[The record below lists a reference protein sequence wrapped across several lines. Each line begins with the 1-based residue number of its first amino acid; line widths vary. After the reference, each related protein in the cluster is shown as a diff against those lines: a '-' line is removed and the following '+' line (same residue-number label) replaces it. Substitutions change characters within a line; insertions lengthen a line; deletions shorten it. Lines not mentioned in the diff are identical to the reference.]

1 MGERVRVR
9 GRPLNHGS
17 APLTPTLSP
26 LKRGE
31 GVLWRWFLILQFML
45 TVLPA
50 VAAEVAVAPSTAGIE
65 ASAER
70 IVENFRKLI
79 VLHDGSVRSRTPAAS
94 LAGRMLFFRNRELTA
109 QLVEMLTRAPR
120 NGDETGEQRVGRLL
134 ALFTAHT
141 DWWDIDRI
149 ALLGVVNETRLR
161 LPAGEALA
169 QQLDRKRE
177 EISLIRAAYNNEF
190 TAALASRA
198 VSVVSGPRRAGW
210 DGYLGYLR
218 ERYPLARV
226 IEELNPAQ
234 PEEAATPRSAS
245 AEAAARDEWTDGG
258 LPPKTVLLTFDD
270 GPHPKFTAEILQILA
285 HYNIRAVFFQVGQNL
300 GVVRGGRAE
309 PSRNASIVAE
319 MLRNGHAIGN
329 HTYTH
334 PLLPKLA
341 AAAID
346 DEIDTTQTLLEAV
359 APAHAP
365 LFRPPYGARNDLV
378 LAEVADRGLRS
389 VLWNIDSR
397 DWADPIPQ
405 SIAQR
410 VIDEAEREGRGI
422 ILFHDI
428 HGRSVQ
434 ALPMAIEGL
443 LKRGFRFARWEAGVL
458 TSEGAP
464 LAAK

>member
-1 MGERVRVR
+1 MAVGFLR
-9 GRPLNHGS
+9 GRPACFGM
-17 APLTPTLSP
+17 
-26 LKRGE
+26 
-31 GVLWRWFLILQFML
+31 VLWFALAA
-45 TVLPA
+45 LPA
-50 VAAEVAVAPSTAGIE
+50 AAADAGTAPPTTEIEIAAERV
-65 ASAER
+65 
-70 IVENFRKLI
+70 VENFRKLI
-79 VLHDGSVRSRTPAAS
+79 VLHDGSARARTPAAS
-94 LAGRMLFFRNRELTA
+94 LAGRMLFYRNRELTA
-109 QLVEMLTRAPR
+109 QLVEALTQASREENAR
-120 NGDETGEQRVGRLL
+120 RIERLL
-134 ALFTAHT
+134 VLFTART

-161 LPAGEALA
+161 LPADDALT
-169 QQLDRKRE
+169 QRLERKRD

-190 TAALASRA
+190 TAALAARA
-198 VSVVSGPRRAGW
+198 TSVASGPRRAGW
-210 DGYLGYLR
+210 DGYVAALR

-226 IEELNPAQ
+226 IEELNQSQADEPA
-234 PEEAATPRSAS
+234 PVRSAAT
-245 AEAAARDEWTDGG
+245 EAAARDEWTDGG

-300 GVVRGGRAE
+300 GTVRGGRAE
-309 PSRNASIVAE
+309 LSRNAAVVAGIV
-319 MLRNGHAIGN
+319 RGGHAIGN
-329 HTYTH
+329 HSHTH
-334 PLLPKLA
+334 PLLTKLA
-341 AAAID
+341 ATAID
-346 DEIDTTQTLLEAV
+346 EEIDTTQSLLEAA

-378 LAEVADRGLRS
+378 LAGVAERGLRS

-434 ALPMAIEGL
+434 ALPIAIEGL
-443 LKRGFRFARWEAGVL
+443 LKRGFRFARWESGVL

>member
-1 MGERVRVR
+1 MVFCFTR
-9 GRPLNHGS
+9 GCLARIRTALLFAFAAS
-17 APLTPTLSP
+17 
-26 LKRGE
+26 
-31 GVLWRWFLILQFML
+31 V
-45 TVLPA
+45 VLPA
-50 VAAEVAVAPSTAGIE
+50 GAAEVTVAAPPTEIE
-65 ASAER
+65 AAAER

-79 VLHDGSVRSRTPAAS
+79 VLHDGSTPARTPVAS
-94 LAGRMLFFRNRELTA
+94 LAGRMLFYRNREIAA
-109 QLVEMLTRAPR
+109 QLVEMLSRAPR
-120 NGDETGEQRVGRLL
+120 NGDETTEQRVGRLL

-161 LPAGEALA
+161 LPAGEAMA

-177 EISLIRAAYNNEF
+177 ELSLIRAAYNNEF
-190 TAALASRA
+190 TAALAART
-198 VSVVSGPRRAGW
+198 VSGPRRAGW
-210 DGYLGYLR
+210 DGYIAYLR

-226 IEELNPAQ
+226 IDEVNAVL
-234 PEEAATPRSAS
+234 PEETAAPRSS
-245 AEAAARDEWTDGG
+245 AADAAARDEWTDGG

-300 GVVRGGRAE
+300 GSVRGGRAE
-309 PSRNASIVAE
+309 LSRNAKLVAE
-319 MLRNGHAIGN
+319 ILRNGHAIGN

-346 DEIDTTQTLLEAV
+346 DEIDTTQNLLEAV

-410 VIDEAEREGRGI
+410 VIDEAAHEGRGI

-434 ALPMAIEGL
+434 ALPIAIEGL
-443 LKRGFRFARWEAGVL
+443 LKRGFRFAHWEAGEL
-458 TSEGAP
+458 TTEGAP
-464 LAAK
+464 LTAK

>member
-1 MGERVRVR
+1 MIVGLSR
-9 GRPLNHGS
+9 GCAARIRIFLLLVFVALPVCAVEVVT
-17 APLTPTLSP
+17 APP
-26 LKRGE
+26 
-31 GVLWRWFLILQFML
+31 V
-45 TVLPA
+45 
-50 VAAEVAVAPSTAGIE
+50 AGIE
-65 ASAER
+65 AAAER

-79 VLHDGSVRSRTPAAS
+79 VLHDGSARSRTPAAT
-94 LAGRMLFFRNRELTA
+94 LAGHMLFYRNRELAA
-109 QLVEMLTRAPR
+109 QLVDTLTRAARDGSEPV
-120 NGDETGEQRVGRLL
+120 EQRVGRLL

-141 DWWDIDRI
+141 DWWDVDRI

-161 LPAGEALA
+161 LPAGDALA

-190 TAALASRA
+190 TAALAARTM
-198 VSVVSGPRRAGW
+198 SGPRRAGW
-210 DGYLGYLR
+210 DGYLAYLR

-226 IEELNPAQ
+226 LDEFNTVAEEPA
-234 PEEAATPRSAS
+234 APRSAS

-258 LPPKTVLLTFDD
+258 LPLKTVLLTFDD

-300 GVVRGGRAE
+300 GSVRGGRAE
-309 PSRNASIVAE
+309 PSRNAAIVAE
-319 MLRNGHAIGN
+319 ILRGGHAIGN

-341 AAAID
+341 ANAID
-346 DEIDTTQTLLEAV
+346 DEIDSTQNLLEAV

-378 LAEVADRGLRS
+378 LAEIANRGLRS

-410 VIDEAEREGRGI
+410 VIDEAEHEGRGI

-434 ALPMAIEGL
+434 ALPIAIEGL
-443 LKRGFRFARWEAGVL
+443 LKRGFRFAHWEQGGL
-458 TSEGAP
+458 TIEAPP
-464 LAAK
+464 LAVK